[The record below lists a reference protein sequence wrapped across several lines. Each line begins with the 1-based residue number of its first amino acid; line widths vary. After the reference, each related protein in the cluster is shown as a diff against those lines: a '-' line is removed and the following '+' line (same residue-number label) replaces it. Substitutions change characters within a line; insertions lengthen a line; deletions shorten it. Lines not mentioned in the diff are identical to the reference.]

1 MQESKK
7 TYKKGDLVKICTNK
21 CNIHLME
28 MFGHC
33 EFNPDEITADEY
45 TALIT
50 AVIGNGQCY
59 SVTLFTGYGEC
70 YHVIDNEEII
80 GPASIDEL
88 PEDKRDKAI
97 WKNPIDEIKFESE
110 LYSDNGLKPNTRRIS
125 LAVAAVSNLHPEGT
139 IRVVEMSPSQSF
151 LREAIYKDMDNTL
164 AKSNNLS
171 DERRVEL
178 EKSKKNLL
186 KWFDTLRFEEHYE
199 YHIGV
204 DELNCKAYEKPATI
218 SYYIVAV
225 NSAGTKA
232 FVMKDRNDQSL
243 FFDYLG
249 PDFKNIFLEASHF
262 KSECIKSNDM
272 PRRRK

>member
-1 MQESKK
+1 MNNDLIMQESKK
-7 TYKKGDLVKICTNK
+7 TYKEGDLVKICTNK
-21 CNIHLME
+21 CNVHLME

-45 TALIT
+45 IALIT
-50 AVIGNGQCY
+50 AVIGNEQCY
-59 SVTLFTGYGEC
+59 SVTIFTGYGEC
-70 YHVIDNEEII
+70 YHIIDDEEII

-97 WKNPIDEIKFESE
+97 WKNPINEIMFESE

-164 AKSNNLS
+164 AKCNNLS

-178 EKSKKNLL
+178 KKSQKNLL

-199 YHIGV
+199 YHIGL
-204 DELNCKAYEKPATI
+204 DELNCKVYKEPATI

-232 FVMKDRNDQSL
+232 FVMKDRSDQSL

-249 PDFKNIFLEASHF
+249 PDFKNIFFEAEHF
-262 KSECIKSNDM
+262 KSECIK
-272 PRRRK
+272 

>member
-7 TYKKGDLVKICTNK
+7 TYKEGDLVKIRTNK
-21 CNIHLME
+21 CNVHLME

-33 EFNPDEITADEY
+33 EFYPDEITADEY
-45 TALIT
+45 IALIT
-50 AVIGNGQCY
+50 AVIGNEQCY
-59 SVTLFTGYGEC
+59 SVTIFTGYGEC

-88 PEDKRDKAI
+88 PEDKRDKTI
-97 WKNPIDEIKFESE
+97 WENPIDEIMFESE
-110 LYSDNGLKPNTRRIS
+110 LYTDNSLKPNTRRIS

-178 EKSKKNLL
+178 KKS
-186 KWFDTLRFEEHYE
+186 
-199 YHIGV
+199 
-204 DELNCKAYEKPATI
+204 
-218 SYYIVAV
+218 
-225 NSAGTKA
+225 
-232 FVMKDRNDQSL
+232 
-243 FFDYLG
+243 
-249 PDFKNIFLEASHF
+249 
-262 KSECIKSNDM
+262 
-272 PRRRK
+272 